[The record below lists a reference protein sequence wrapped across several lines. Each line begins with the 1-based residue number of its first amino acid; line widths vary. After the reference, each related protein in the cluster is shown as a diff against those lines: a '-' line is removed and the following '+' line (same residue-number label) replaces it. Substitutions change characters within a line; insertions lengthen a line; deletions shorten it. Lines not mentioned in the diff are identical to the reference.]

1 MKRFFKQVAVVERE
15 AGFQVTLDGKPVR
28 TPAKAA
34 MVLPTR
40 ALAEAVAAEW
50 RAQGAEIKPDT
61 MPLTRLAGLAIDQ
74 VALRREA
81 VVDEVAA
88 YAGADLVCYRAERP
102 PRLRVRQDACWQ
114 PLVDW
119 AAARYDARLK
129 VGSGIVPLAQPAEVI
144 ESYRRVVAAFDDM
157 MLAALRAA
165 AAACGSLVIALALR
179 EGRLDAVEA
188 FEASQLDEAFQ
199 IEQWGEDP
207 LAARR
212 RAGVKADI
220 ADAAAFMAL
229 CRG

>member
-1 MKRFFKQVAVVERE
+1 MKRFFKQVAVAERE
-15 AGFQVTLDGKPVR
+15 AGFQVTLDSHPVR

-50 RAQGAEIKPDT
+50 RTQGAEIKSDI

-119 AAARYDARLK
+119 AAARYGARLK

-165 AAACGSLVIALALR
+165 TAACGSLVIALALR
-179 EGRLDAVEA
+179 EGRIDAAEA

-207 LAARR
+207 LIARR

>member
-1 MKRFFKQVAVVERE
+1 MRRFFKQVAVVERE
-15 AGFQVTLDGKPVR
+15 AGLQVTLDGKPIR

-61 MPLTRLAGLAIDQ
+61 MPLTRLAGLAIDR

-129 VGSGIVPLAQPAEVI
+129 VASGIVPLAQPAEVI

-179 EGRLDAVEA
+179 EGRLDAAEA

>member
-15 AGFQVTLDGKPVR
+15 AGFQVTLDSHPVR

-50 RAQGAEIKPDT
+50 RTQGAEIKSDT

-74 VALRREA
+74 VALRRET

-165 AAACGSLVIALALR
+165 TAACGSLVIALALR
-179 EGRLDAVEA
+179 EGRIDAAEA

-207 LAARR
+207 LIACR
-212 RAGVKADI
+212 RAGVKAAI

-229 CRG
+229 GRG